1 MKQLIFDCDG
11 VLVDTEIVA
20 AQVMVELLQSYGVK
34 IEVPDY
40 IQQFTGK
47 TFTGILDSLQI
58 SLDEELEKI
67 AKRTEHLIY
76 SRLKAIPGMQDLLLK
91 QTLPLAIV
99 SNSATWQVQKAIKF
113 LQIEKLIGHN
123 FFSSD
128 MVSRPKPFPD
138 VYLKAAEAN
147 VVDPSDCLVIEDSVS
162 GATAALAAGM
172 KVIGFCGAS
181 HIQKGHNQKLLELG
195 VLKTADNA
203 RELNQAVQSTI

>member
-34 IEVPDY
+34 MEVQDY

-47 TFTGILDSLQI
+47 TFTGILDYLQI
-58 SLDEELEKI
+58 ALDEELEKI
-67 AKRTEHLIY
+67 AKRTERLIY
-76 SRLKAIPGMQDLLLK
+76 SQLKAIPGMQDLLLE

-99 SNSATWQVQKAIKF
+99 SNSAAWQVQKAIKF

-195 VLKTADNA
+195 VLKTADYA